1 MVPLLLLIALVEV
14 LLLQSSLLALLL
26 LNILHEL
33 LYAALQ
39 TLLKLSFRLCVF
51 FEPVRGLSNSDL
63 QLRTAFFALLHH
75 VLVFCNVLLQ
85 VIEYLEFFIKR
96 DQSVEFVL

>member
-14 LLLQSSLLALLL
+14 LLLESCLLALLL
-26 LNILHEL
+26 LDVFHEL
-33 LYAALQ
+33 LDAALEA
-39 TLLKLSFRLCVF
+39 LLELPFRLCVL

-63 QLRTAFFALLHH
+63 QLRTAFIALSYEL
-75 VLVFCNVLLQ
+75 LVFCNVLLQ

-96 DQSVEFVL
+96 DQSV